1 MARRPPIEIQI
12 FTRAT
17 CVVLLRGEHDV
28 SSGLGT
34 TLEMAIASGYRNVL
48 VDLSECTFIAS
59 SLNSSLLTAAR
70 RIRDRDGALE
80 LVVPTDAPVVRR
92 MLAMTNVQTV
102 IPFHATR
109 AAGMAS
115 VAAAEQL
122 GAHRDARRDERA
134 RLRAVSA
141 KIDLLQ
147 SRTES
152 SRALQ
157 AVRRDEGV
165 TVVRAQIVAGPG
177 TFAARAG

>member
-12 FTRAT
+12 YSRAT
-17 CVVLLRGEHDV
+17 CVVLVRGEHDV
-28 SSGLGT
+28 SSSLGA
-34 TLEMAIASGYRNVL
+34 TLEMAIGSGYRNVL

-59 SLNSSLLTAAR
+59 SLNSALLTAAR
-70 RIRDRDGALE
+70 CIRERDGALE
-80 LVVPTDAPVVRR
+80 LVVPADAPVVRR

-115 VAAAEQL
+115 VASAEQL
-122 GAHRDARRDERA
+122 GAHREEQV
-134 RLRAVSA
+134 RLRAVNA
-141 KIDLLQ
+141 KIDWLQ
-147 SRTES
+147 ARTES

-157 AVRRDEGV
+157 VRSRGV

-177 TFAARAG
+177 SFAAPVE

>member
-59 SLNSSLLTAAR
+59 SLNSALLTAAR

-122 GAHRDARRDERA
+122 GAHRDERA

-157 AVRRDEGV
+157 AVRRDQGV

-177 TFAARAG
+177 AFAVRGE

>member
-1 MARRPPIEIQI
+1 MGRRPPIEIQI
-12 FTRAT
+12 YSRAT
-17 CVVLLRGEHDV
+17 CAVLLRGEHDV
-28 SSGLGT
+28 SSGLGA
-34 TLEMAIASGYRNVL
+34 TLEMAIGSGYRNVL

-59 SLNSSLLTAAR
+59 SLNSALLTAAR
-70 RIRDRDGALE
+70 LVRERDGALE
-80 LVVPTDAPVVRR
+80 LVVPADAPVVRR
-92 MLAMTNVQTV
+92 MLAMTTVQTV

-115 VAAAEQL
+115 VTSAEQL
-122 GAHRDARRDERA
+122 AGHREERA

-157 AVRRDEGV
+157 AARRDEGV

-177 TFAARAG
+177 SFAARAE